1 MNILKER
8 VILTQKGGI
17 IMKQKR
23 QDKGM
28 SRAASLLAV
37 AVVSALIGGI
47 GGQILAQMK
56 GPTEHK
62 GIAVT
67 ALGQIDED
75 SMLAQIGLKGY
86 ILRLRKVT
94 IEPGGQVKEH
104 SHATRPGL
112 VKMISGTWTEGRPDG
127 EYEFK
132 AGDDTSIL
140 ESKDTVHWF
149 YNRGNVAATA
159 IACDI
164 APSK

>member
-1 MNILKER
+1 
-8 VILTQKGGI
+8 
-17 IMKQKR
+17 MKQKR
-23 QDKGM
+23 QNKGM

-37 AVVSALIGGI
+37 AVVSALIGGF

-67 ALGQIDED
+67 ELGRIDED
-75 SMLAQIGLKGY
+75 SLLTQIGLKGY
-86 ILRLRKVT
+86 MLRLRAVT
-94 IEPGGQVKEH
+94 IEPGGQIKEH

-112 VKMISGTWTEGRPDG
+112 VKMISGTWIEGRPDG

-132 AGDDTSIL
+132 AGADTTML
-140 ESKDTVHWF
+140 EHKDTVHWV

-159 IACDI
+159 LVCGIS
-164 APSK
+164 PSE

>member
-1 MNILKER
+1 
-8 VILTQKGGI
+8 
-17 IMKQKR
+17 MKKNR
-23 QDKGM
+23 QNKGM

-62 GIAVT
+62 GISVT
-67 ALGQIDED
+67 ELGQIDED
-75 SMLAQIGLKGY
+75 SLLAQIGLKGY
-86 ILRLRKVT
+86 ILRLRAIT
-94 IEPGGQVKEH
+94 IEPGGQIKDH

-112 VKMISGTWTEGRPDG
+112 VKMISGTWIEGRPDG

-132 AGDDTSIL
+132 AGEDTIL
-140 ESKDTVHWF
+140 VEHKDTVHWF

-159 IACDI
+159 LVCGI
-164 APSK
+164 APSE

>member
-1 MNILKER
+1 
-8 VILTQKGGI
+8 
-17 IMKQKR
+17 MKQNR
-23 QDKGM
+23 QNKGM

-62 GIAVT
+62 GISVT
-67 ALGQIDED
+67 ELGQIDED
-75 SMLAQIGLKGY
+75 SLLAQIGLKGY
-86 ILRLRKVT
+86 VLRLRAIT
-94 IEPGGQVKEH
+94 IEPGGQIKDH

-112 VKMISGTWTEGRPDG
+112 VKMISGTWIEGRPDG

-132 AGDDTSIL
+132 AGEDTSIL
-140 ESKDTVHWF
+140 EHKDTVHWV

-159 IACDI
+159 LVCGI
-164 APSK
+164 APSE